1 MTTSIDLRFETVGFF
16 LTSLRGFGGDE
27 GRADE
32 AVLTEGWYW
41 QEPSGL
47 LSSVNMAS
55 QPIRWHR
62 TGVAAALFA
71 ASVVVDIAGAPSAA
85 SLCARSGKVE
95 RSPLALDPAAPPGP
109 RKE

>member
-1 MTTSIDLRFETVGFF
+1 MGDDLLNINSSQARVE
-16 LTSLRGFGGDE
+16 LT
-27 GRADE
+27 A
-32 AVLTEGWYW
+32 EGWYW

>member
-1 MTTSIDLRFETVGFF
+1 VGFF

-62 TGVAAALFA
+62 TGAAAALFA
-71 ASVVVDIAGAPSAA
+71 ASVVVDIAVAPSPAP
-85 SLCARSGKVE
+85 SARSGKVE
-95 RSPLALDPAAPPGP
+95 RSRSLARSRPPAAAPGP